1 MEFIL
6 KAIIG
11 GLIVA
16 GVVTAAQR
24 GNPTLGALIL
34 GIPLGSVISLIFM
47 YYSGVD
53 VKVFQQLAQETIYF
67 VLVSLVFFPMFVIT
81 LNHWNFWLSL
91 LSSISVIFTV
101 ILAGLKWL
109 RYKIL
114 RIH

>member
-1 MEFIL
+1 MEFII

-53 VKVFQQLAQETIYF
+53 VKTFQQLAQETVYF
-67 VLVSLVFFPMFVIT
+67 VLVSLVFFPLFVIT
-81 LNHWNFWLSL
+81 LNHWNFWMAM
-91 LSSISVIFTV
+91 LSSISVTMVALLF
-101 ILAGLKWL
+101 LKHFL
-109 RYKIL
+109 EG
-114 RIH
+114 

>member
-34 GIPLGSVISLIFM
+34 GIPLGSVISIIFM

-67 VLVSLVFFPMFVIT
+67 VLVSLVFFPLFVIT

-91 LSSISVIFTV
+91 LSSISVTMVALLF
-101 ILAGLKWL
+101 LKHYL
-109 RYKIL
+109 ENL
-114 RIH
+114 